1 MKHDLANHQ
10 QHSLSTNNHVIRSET
25 VFSFQRKEWWLVVF
39 SNNAAGKIWPTSLA
53 PLRGTSWGM
62 GCTAKVDQTWPNMG
76 CSTNNKRQILRDRA
90 KEVLKQQA
98 QELAVTWNTTSPN
111 NFPTMGNVIGKLTSM
126 SLALQMW
133 VQTVCW
139 NRCSGSVSGLSIRL
153 GLLRLL
159 SCTFVVSR
167 RPHWILD
174 QKRWISRCSNYSII
188 DLSQGWRAPM
198 NKTSSLAMMIDPVS
212 SVPGMFIHR
221 LSQQRKSGRTWSD
234 KSEPVRICVKQP
246 CSTAER
252 NAQWMRR
259 FCLTAGLAASW
270 ERSHVSGPLTGG
282 MFMTPVYFQSRD
294 ERKDPPED
302 YRDEQSWVGVW
313 QEVRTATNIHC
324 GHWCILCVAHIY
336 IYIYYFIY
344 THIYVYIYV
353 YTYTY
358 SVYVCIHTFI

>member
-1 MKHDLANHQ
+1 
-10 QHSLSTNNHVIRSET
+10 
-25 VFSFQRKEWWLVVF
+25 
-39 SNNAAGKIWPTSLA
+39 
-53 PLRGTSWGM
+53 M

-98 QELAVTWNTTSPN
+98 QELAATWNTTSPN

-174 QKRWISRCSNYSII
+174 QKGGFQDVPSTVSSIFPKDGELRWIKLLALQWWLTQFHPCPACSST
-188 DLSQGWRAPM
+188 DWVSKGRVGEPGQTSQSQSGF
-198 NKTSSLAMMIDPVS
+198 VS
-212 SVPGMFIHR
+212 SSPARQLSETLSECVVFVSLPGWLRHESGPMFR
-221 LSQQRKSGRTWSD
+221 DRWLA
-234 KSEPVRICVKQP
+234 V
-246 CSTAER
+246 CS
-252 NAQWMRR
+252 WRR
-259 FCLTAGLAASW
+259 FISKAGMK
-270 ERSHVSGPLTGG
+270 GKT
-282 MFMTPVYFQSRD
+282 
-294 ERKDPPED
+294 PPED
-302 YRDEQSWVGVW
+302 YRDELSWVGVW

-324 GHWCILCVAHIY
+324 GHWCILCVVHIY
-336 IYIYYFIY
+336 IYMTLYIDIFTCIYIY
-344 THIYVYIYV
+344 TYTHTVCMYVYIHLF
-353 YTYTY
+353 
-358 SVYVCIHTFI
+358 S